1 MTSTYTTTSSSYSI
15 SSSANTY
22 TPPPLPP
29 PPPFRLHNNLPRHH
43 HFSDRIK
50 QSSTK
55 MESEMLATAK
65 GMVMLSCNMG
75 GDYEKLVPQYIAS
88 KRLLAII
95 THGTFQ
101 ICCCAAYSAI
111 LCQGV
116 SARAR
121 AHTHT
126 HTHTHLLLRHPVPGG
141 LLLGHTWR
149 AFHRW

>member
-1 MTSTYTTTSSSYSI
+1 MTSTYTTSSSSYSI

-43 HFSDRIK
+43 HFSERTK

-75 GDYEKLVPQYIAS
+75 GDYEKISAPVYC
-88 KRLLAII
+88 LLAII

-101 ICCCAAYSAI
+101 ICFCASYSAI
-111 LCQGV
+111 LCQGI

-121 AHTHT
+121 THTHT
-126 HTHTHLLLRHPVPGG
+126 HTHTVVYSKRCHPDK
-141 LLLGHTWR
+141 
-149 AFHRW
+149 RWAPSP